1 MKREGEEGGGI
12 VSAGTGSGTAG
23 VGAIKL
29 ADIRRYSD
37 HVRDGED
44 GVRANNHYVL
54 ATMRG

>member
-1 MKREGEEGGGI
+1 M
-12 VSAGTGSGTAG
+12 SAGTGSGTAG

-54 ATMRG
+54 AAMRG